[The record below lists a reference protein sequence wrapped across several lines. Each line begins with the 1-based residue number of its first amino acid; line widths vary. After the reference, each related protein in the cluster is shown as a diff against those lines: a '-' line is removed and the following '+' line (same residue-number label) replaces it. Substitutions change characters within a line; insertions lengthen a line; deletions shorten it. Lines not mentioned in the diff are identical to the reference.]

1 MADAEHAGDGE
12 PVDVGVHH
20 THFEALA
27 GQGGRQVRRHR
38 GLADS
43 ALARGDGDDPGEG
56 VGAREGDLPLG
67 PPAVELLAQGLALLV
82 VHDAH
87 LDVDVLDAVKR
98 SDAGRHVLRD
108 GRAERTARS
117 GEEDL
122 DVHDGAVDADQV
134 GGHHVDVGDGAAD
147 LGVDDLRE
155 GIHDHVD

>member
-1 MADAEHAGDGE
+1 MSAST
-12 PVDVGVHH
+12 H

-87 LDVDVLDAVKR
+87 LDGDVFDAFDGAHALGDVLGDLGAQG
-98 SDAGRHVLRD
+98 A
-108 GRAERTARS
+108 S
-117 GEEDL
+117 GGGEQDL
-122 DVHDGAVDADQV
+122 D
-134 GGHHVDVGDGAAD
+134 GDG
-147 LGVDDLRE
+147 GVRRS
-155 GIHDHVD
+155 